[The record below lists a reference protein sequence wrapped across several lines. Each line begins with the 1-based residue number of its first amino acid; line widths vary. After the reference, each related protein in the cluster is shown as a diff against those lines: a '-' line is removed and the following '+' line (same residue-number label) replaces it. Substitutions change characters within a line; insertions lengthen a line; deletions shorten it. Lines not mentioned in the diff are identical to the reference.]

1 MTLYVVDSSIVFK
14 WYRQPGDEEYVP
26 QAVSL
31 LERHLHGDLE
41 IHVPDLL
48 FYELGNILRFKEP
61 LVSKDALTILRETFA
76 LALQI
81 HPIDLLLA
89 EETFRLTREHDITF
103 YDASFVALSH
113 LLDASFITA
122 DKKLFS
128 KLKSIP
134 TAIFLGSLS

>member
-48 FYELGNILRFKEP
+48 FYELGNILRFKET

-122 DKKLFS
+122 DKKLFA
-128 KLKSIP
+128 KVKTLP

>member
-1 MTLYVVDSSIVFK
+1 MTLHVVDSSIVFK

-48 FYELGNILRFKEP
+48 FYELGNILRFKET

-113 LLDASFITA
+113 LLGASFITA
-122 DKKLFS
+122 DKKLFA
-128 KLKSIP
+128 KVKTLP